1 MKKHI
6 FLPLILSVL
15 VLNVSVIN
23 AASSRPTFVS
33 GETVNM
39 PNEFEKIELLGNLM
53 TGHGPNAIEAGA
65 SDNAV
70 YIHFNQSF
78 GNVSITIYNESGL
91 TVYSTVLNTAVQQT
105 IIIPITA
112 ANSGIYTV
120 VVENATGYVEGEFD
134 HD

>member
-1 MKKHI
+1 MDG
-6 FLPLILSVL
+6 S
-15 VLNVSVIN
+15 
-23 AASSRPTFVS
+23 A
-33 GETVNM
+33 
-39 PNEFEKIELLGNLM
+39 
-53 TGHGPNAIEAGA
+53 GPNAIEAGA

-78 GNVSITIYNESGL
+78 GNVSITICNESGL

-120 VVENATGYVEGEFD
+120 LVENATGYVEGEFD
-134 HD
+134 YD